1 MNCQRDLLEKMRVML
16 HKENLK
22 EWLRYGF
29 WGAVTA
35 FINFFS
41 YWAFLLIGLDY
52 RIAQLI
58 SMVLTKGSAYF
69 SNKFFVFYSKR
80 ETKQALLKEMALFI
94 ITRGISGVIEFIGL
108 VVLVDICGM
117 GRLLGKGV
125 MIVIVTILN
134 YVFGKAIVYRDHKDL
149 K

>member
-1 MNCQRDLLEKMRVML
+1 MSDLLEKMRVML

-22 EWLRYGF
+22 ELLRYGF
-29 WGAVTA
+29 WGVATS

-41 YWAFLLIGLDY
+41 YWVFLLIGLDY

-69 SNKFFVFYSKR
+69 ANKFFVFRIKR
-80 ETKQALLKEMALFI
+80 KTKQALLKEIALFI
-94 ITRGISGVIEFIGL
+94 VTRGISSVIEYVGL
-108 VVLVDICGM
+108 IVLVDICGT
-117 GRLLGKGV
+117 GKLFGKGV
-125 MIVIVTILN
+125 MIVFIVIVN